1 MYDGANA
8 YDDAFCCASAW
19 MAILQ
24 NINAWCTVPPD
35 VARSHES
42 ACTTHPNRCQ
52 NAMPCTLHSRHSYGS
67 QPASCSMHAH
77 RIFFRGHPAHMF
89 ERVGHSQR
97 VAAHLL
103 YHGNLLMSEVFCSA
117 VHVVRIIASVQ
128 CQYTNAFIT
137 YNIYNRYGCM
147 ECTNLF
153 AFRKTTSWGCRWNVF
168 GNRFLFS

>member
-1 MYDGANA
+1 MHDVRCHPMWRARMKVHVRHIRTGAKTPCHA
-8 YDDAFCCASAW
+8 H
-19 MAILQ
+19 
-24 NINAWCTVPPD
+24 CTADTRTP
-35 VARSHES
+35 A
-42 ACTTHPNRCQ
+42 
-52 NAMPCTLHSRHSYGS
+52 S

-153 AFRKTTSWGCRWNVF
+153 AFRKTTS
-168 GNRFLFS
+168 